1 MSCNLS
7 LGYGLPCKNEVGG
20 FRAIYLANYNNYGFT
35 LNSTNTGHNLSSV
48 GTLAEVYKYDLKN
61 SGNSYVETI
70 NSNRDGGTTSYTQVM
85 TAVVTGLNED
95 LDFQL
100 KMMAFGRPIV
110 FVETNGGKVFAVGVT
125 LGAELS
131 GTNKNIEGALEGAV
145 NASLV
150 LTATEPDP
158 SYLLTAG
165 AVTALKA
172 LVAANIPV

>member
-1 MSCNLS
+1 MACNLT
-7 LGYGLPCKNEVGG
+7 LGYSLPCKNEVGG
-20 FRAIYLANYNNYGFT
+20 FRAIYLANFADYGFT
-35 LNSTNTGHNLSSV
+35 LNSAASGHNLSSV

-70 NSNRDGGTTSYTQVM
+70 NSNRDAGTTSFTQVM

-110 FVETNGGKVFAVGVT
+110 FVETNGGKVFAMGVT

-145 NASLV
+145 NASLT

-158 SYLLTAG
+158 SYLLTSS
-165 AVTALKA
+165 AVTAMKA
-172 LVAANIPV
+172 LVVGQI